1 MKQCRIPPYEG
12 DQKYIYIA
20 YSFKDK
26 HLVYPIIEQLTKDGY
41 RVWYD
46 EGILYPDV
54 ATANIAEKL
63 AKCEMVLAFL
73 SDNSVDFYNFRREI
87 SYSIIKKKNLIAVI
101 LEEVQLAPGME
112 MQISVFPA
120 IYKYKLENNEAFYK
134 RLYSFNM
141 LQPCFGEPDAS
152 IVVSDEEQY
161 KENLADWFG
170 VDQRRTPPIEEAEL
184 IRARSEEEDTIVPK
198 AVLIKLTTHEEIKV
212 TIPKMIIGRAVTEQS
227 KPIVDYSIETN
238 SMISRFHAVILWK
251 NNEFY
256 LVDCGAVNKTYLNSE
271 ELNINQEYLLHDGDI
286 IKLANEK
293 FHFRRLEV

>member
-1 MKQCRIPPYEG
+1 MKQCRIRPYEG
-12 DQKYIYIA
+12 KQEYIYIA

-26 HLVYPIIEQLTKDGY
+26 HLVYPIIEQLAKDGY

-46 EGILYPDV
+46 EGIIPGV
-54 ATANIAEKL
+54 EMPNIAEKL
-63 AKCEMVLAFL
+63 ANCGLVLAFL
-73 SDNSVDFYNFRREI
+73 SDNSVDSHNFRREI
-87 SYSIIKKKNLIAVI
+87 NYAILKKKNLIAVM
-101 LEEVQLAPGME
+101 LEEVQLALGME

-152 IVVSDEEQY
+152 VVVSDDNEY

-170 VDQRRTPPIEEAEL
+170 VDERRTPPIDEAL
-184 IRARSEEEDTIVPK
+184 LFRAQSEEEEIIVPK
-198 AVLIKLTTHEEIKV
+198 AVLIKLTTHEEIKIA
-212 TIPKMIIGRAVTEQS
+212 TPKMIIGRAVSEKN

-238 SMISRFHAVILWK
+238 SLISRFHAVILWK

-256 LVDCGAVNKTYLNSE
+256 LVDCGAVNKTFLNSE
-271 ELNINQEYLLHDGDI
+271 ELNINEEYLLHDGDI

-293 FHFRRLEV
+293 FRFRRLEV